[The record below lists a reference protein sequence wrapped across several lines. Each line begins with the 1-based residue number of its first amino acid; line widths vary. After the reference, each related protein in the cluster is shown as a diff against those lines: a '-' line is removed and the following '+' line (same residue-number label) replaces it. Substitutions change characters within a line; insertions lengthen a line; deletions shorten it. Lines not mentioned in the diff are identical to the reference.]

1 MIKRIIK
8 IKNCPSFIDFKPASD
23 LPEFMKY
30 NLIYGWNGSGK
41 TCFSRILRSFEVCE
55 NYYEHPERQAE
66 FEFKLD
72 NGMSINHKDLSAFK
86 NIRVFN
92 KDFIDENVFG
102 IGGPKPIFFLGKE
115 SKEYKEKIIR
125 IEDELE
131 KLRKKLGHEKPT
143 LEKANIFK
151 GKRLQEKARDI
162 KNALTTTKQDKYRN
176 YDRIKFEE
184 AIRDN
189 VRKLKSPENLKL
201 SDERLVVLI
210 KSIQQTSK
218 SEINNLSLPSFDL
231 SEFEIKVQNILSK
244 KVTSQII
251 EKLLNDQDLNKWV
264 EKGLQIHKEK
274 YLDVCAFCDQK
285 IPQKRF
291 DALENHFNNEYQK
304 MIQSIIELKDEC
316 NLLKLKID
324 VSFPESSSFYDDL
337 VEGYINEKKNAE
349 NAIGSF
355 HKTLD
360 SMITVLGKKERNPFT
375 QLSLEEEESFTP
387 DSFKKINGIIK
398 RHNKRTEDFENQID
412 KNKEELEDHYINDF
426 YPSYCKNIE
435 EIKALE
441 DECSFIDTS
450 IKAKEDEMKILKEN
464 LISHYI
470 PAKQINKDLEQFLGR
485 NDIQLKATETKEGY
499 QIIRNG
505 EFVKNLSLSEGEKT
519 ALAII
524 YFLTKI
530 NEEGFDLKNGV
541 IVIDDPVSSLDSN
554 SIFQAFSF
562 IKESIKKAGQ
572 IFILTHHFDFFRQVK
587 NWFSYYKNE
596 GEYFM
601 VVCKAEQLC
610 RKSSIIKLDK
620 LLKDY
625 ESEYH
630 FLFSILYKY
639 AKNNEHQLEDIYPLP
654 NIARKFLE
662 SFLAFRVPVLS
673 QKRDSK
679 EPQIYQRLECIKNY
693 DEKKKDRIRRFVE
706 THSHPR
712 YESGVQDFDMT
723 ILGET
728 PDILKDLVDLV
739 KTEDEKHY
747 KYLVES
753 IKVQNTVT

>member
-1 MIKRIIK
+1 MIKHIIK

-23 LPEFMKY
+23 LPEFTKY

-41 TCFSRILRSFEVCE
+41 TCFSRVLRSFEVGK

-72 NGMSINHKDLSAFK
+72 DGMSINHKDLNAFK

-115 SKEYKEKIIR
+115 KKEDKKKIIN
-125 IEDELE
+125 IENELGKLRQKIGFKKAELE
-131 KLRKKLGHEKPT
+131 KATSNKEKKL
-143 LEKANIFK
+143 
-151 GKRLQEKARDI
+151 QEQARVI

-176 YDRIKFEE
+176 YYRTNLEE
-184 AIRDN
+184 MIRN
-189 VRKLKSPENLKL
+189 NAKKLENREDFKL
-201 SDERLVVLI
+201 SDERLLVLK

-218 SEINNLSLPSFDL
+218 ENIPDLVLPNFDL
-231 SEFEIKVQNILSK
+231 TELENEVKVILLK

-251 EKLLNDQDLNKWV
+251 QKIQTDEEINKWV
-264 EKGLQIHKEK
+264 ERGLQIHKDK
-274 YLDVCAFCDQK
+274 SLNVCAFCNQK
-285 IPQKRF
+285 IPVKRF
-291 DALENHFNNEYQK
+291 EDLENHFNDEYRK
-304 MIQSIIELKDEC
+304 MIQSIIELKDKC
-316 NLLKLKID
+316 NLLRVD
-324 VSFPESSSFYDDL
+324 VRFPESSGFYDDL
-337 VEGYINEKKNAE
+337 VDEYINGKKNAE

-375 QLSLEEEESFTP
+375 QLSLKEEEFFIP
-387 DSFKKINGIIK
+387 GSFKNINEIIK
-398 RHNKRTEDFENQID
+398 RHNKRTEHFDNQID

-426 YPSYCKNIE
+426 YPLYCENIKE
-435 EIKALE
+435 VKALKDGYLALE
-441 DECSFIDTS
+441 KS
-450 IKAKEDEMKILKEN
+450 IKTKEDEVKNLKEN

-470 PAKQINKDLEQFLGR
+470 PAQQINEDLEQFLGR

-499 QIIRNG
+499 KITRNG
-505 EFVKNLSLSEGEKT
+505 ELAEDLSEGEKT
-519 ALAII
+519 ALAIV

-530 NEEGFDLKNGV
+530 NEEGFDLKNSV

-601 VVCKAEQLC
+601 IVCKAEQPC

-673 QKRDSK
+673 KKRDSK

>member
-41 TCFSRILRSFEVCE
+41 TCFSRVLRSFEVGE
-55 NYYEHPERQAE
+55 NYYEPPERQAE

-72 NGMSINHKDLSAFK
+72 NGTSINHKDLGAFK

-92 KDFIDENVFG
+92 KDFVDESVFG
-102 IGGPKPIFFLGKE
+102 ISGPKPIFFLGKE

-131 KLRKKLGHEKPT
+131 KLRKKIGYEKPA
-143 LEKANIFK
+143 LEKAKSIK
-151 GKRLQEKARDI
+151 GKKLQDKARDI

-189 VRKLKSPENLKL
+189 ARKLKSSENLKL

-218 SEINNLSLPSFDL
+218 PEINNLSLPSFDL
-231 SEFEIKVQNILSK
+231 SEFEIKVQDILSK

-251 EKLLNDQDLNKWV
+251 EKLLTDQDLNKWV
-264 EKGLQIHKEK
+264 EKGLQIHREK
-274 YLDVCAFCDQK
+274 SLDVCAFCDQK

-304 MIQSIIELKDEC
+304 MIQSIIELKNEC
-316 NLLKLKID
+316 NLIKD
-324 VSFPESSSFYDDL
+324 NVPFPESSDFYDDL
-337 VEGYINEKKNAE
+337 VDEYINEKKNAE

-360 SMITVLGKKERNPFT
+360 SIIAVLEQKERNPFK
-375 QLSLEEEESFTP
+375 SIFLEETKPITRSSFQ
-387 DSFKKINGIIK
+387 KINELIN
-398 RHNKRTEDFENQID
+398 RHNQKTDNFENQID
-412 KNKEELEDHYINDF
+412 EVKKELELHYIAEF
-426 YPSYCKNIE
+426 YPSFCESIE

-441 DECSFIDTS
+441 DECSFINIS
-450 IKAKEDEMKILKEN
+450 IKTKEDEMKILKEN

-505 EFVKNLSLSEGEKT
+505 EFAKNPSEGEKT
-519 ALAII
+519 ALAIV

-562 IKESIKKAGQ
+562 IKESIKNAGQ
-572 IFILTHHFDFFRQVK
+572 VFILTHHFDFFRQVK
-587 NWFSYYKNE
+587 NWFSYYKDE

-601 VVCKAEQLC
+601 VVCKTEQSC
-610 RKSSIIKLDK
+610 RKSSILKLDS
-620 LLKDY
+620 LLKEY

-639 AKNNEHQLEDIYPLP
+639 AKNNDHQLEEIYPLP

-673 QKRDSK
+673 KKRDSK
-679 EPQIYQRLECIKNY
+679 EPQIYQRLECIK
-693 DEKKKDRIRRFVE
+693 DFDQKKKERIRRFVE

-723 ILGET
+723 ILSET
-728 PDILKDLVDLV
+728 PDILKDLIELV

-747 KYLVES
+747 NYLVKS
-753 IKVQNTVT
+753 IKVQNAVT